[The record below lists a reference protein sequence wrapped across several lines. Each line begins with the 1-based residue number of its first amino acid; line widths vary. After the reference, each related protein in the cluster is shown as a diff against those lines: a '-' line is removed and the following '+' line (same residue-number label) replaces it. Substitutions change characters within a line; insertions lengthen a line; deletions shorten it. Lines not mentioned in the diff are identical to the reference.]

1 MQLADDGT
9 VTFVHYTTKEG
20 AEAIAESGLIR
31 PGGAGFGSSGGNV
44 FGLPKPLPG
53 YARIMG
59 VKTEEAIIVQVPA
72 SNVTQNGLGHLL
84 HKGPVLLK

>member
-20 AEAIAESGLIR
+20 AEAIAESGIIR
-31 PGGAGFGSSGGNV
+31 PGGAGLDSTGGNV
-44 FGLPKPLPG
+44 YGLPKPMPG
-53 YARIMG
+53 YAKIMG
-59 VKTEEAIIVQVPA
+59 VPTEEAIIVQVPA

-84 HKGPVLLK
+84 HEGPVLLQ